1 MGESN
6 NKKTGYSSITRVF
19 LFLVV
24 FLIVLIFQIS
34 VSDYRNKEVLS
45 PILRRSE
52 QMDCISDLLALIEDE
67 GHFLAS
73 FRWDYGDISE
83 LVVRRKAFLSG
94 SSPLVDH
101 MIAFQDELTESEY
114 VLSEAAVTVYGTF
127 TGYLTQITEYL
138 LTNNTA
144 AAREV
149 YYEKASGCRTYLAK
163 YTRSLLEEFIGE
175 SGRLYTEL
183 SEEDQV
189 ITKLQNV
196 LLVLMILSGCLLVHD
211 LVLSLIH
218 ISEPTRP
225 Y

>member
-6 NKKTGYSSITRVF
+6 HKKAGYSSITRVF

-83 LVVRRKAFLSG
+83 LVVRRKAFLT
-94 SSPLVDH
+94 D
-101 MIAFQDELTESEY
+101 
-114 VLSEAAVTVYGTF
+114 
-127 TGYLTQITEYL
+127 
-138 LTNNTA
+138 
-144 AAREV
+144 
-149 YYEKASGCRTYLAK
+149 
-163 YTRSLLEEFIGE
+163 
-175 SGRLYTEL
+175 
-183 SEEDQV
+183 
-189 ITKLQNV
+189 
-196 LLVLMILSGCLLVHD
+196 
-211 LVLSLIH
+211 
-218 ISEPTRP
+218 
-225 Y
+225 